1 MIEADGRI
9 YAFTRE
15 GITEYSDAEEK
26 SLIAGE
32 DTIQS
37 YTTLT
42 LRDFEQMADGVFAA
56 NFDTGEPKLCIYEFP
71 AEGGTV
77 ENVELT
83 LYILNDTDEWN
94 QLISVYRESHP
105 EVKITVQRGMDE
117 NTSVTETEVLKKLNT
132 ALANGEGPD
141 LICFD
146 GIEGENYSS
155 QLMDL
160 SELVSR
166 YREDCFS
173 NITEAYARED
183 GSVYE
188 VPLRFSLPGM
198 METGVLSG
206 SESVWDQLAGIGEG
220 EDISMPAASSRNMI
234 EMLCRIYLAQCGEEE
249 ITEESLRGFY
259 EMLDRFYTACGTDAL
274 KAAEQMYG
282 SSVGMEAGDLS
293 EIFPDFLS
301 GSDLCISWL
310 VNADGWQRVQ
320 AMCRDA
326 QWSYAAVS
334 DEEHHYFA
342 ADKVIGINKA
352 SEHTE
357 EAMEFLEFALSAE
370 GQQAFGQYSLPVQ
383 REVLERS
390 LLSAEERIYYIT
402 DDNGMDGRWQT
413 ESLDQTQADAMVKMI
428 EKADTPVSNSSIQTA
443 LVQEPF
449 LEYAQGKTTLEE
461 AVQSAMQK
469 IGLYQMEQQSAR

>member
-77 ENVELT
+77 ETVELT

-105 EVKITVQRGMDE
+105 EVRITVQRGMDE

-188 VPLRFSLPGM
+188 VPLRFSLPGV
-198 METGVLSG
+198 MEKGVLSG
-206 SESVWDQLAGIGEG
+206 SGSVWDQLAGIGEG
-220 EDISMPAASSRNMI
+220 AEISMPAASSRLLYRNRFWSMRR
-234 EMLCRIYLAQCGEEE
+234 EKQRLRRPCRAPC
-249 ITEESLRGFY
+249 R
-259 EMLDRFYTACGTDAL
+259 
-274 KAAEQMYG
+274 K
-282 SSVGMEAGDLS
+282 
-293 EIFPDFLS
+293 S
-301 GSDLCISWL
+301 GCI
-310 VNADGWQRVQ
+310 
-320 AMCRDA
+320 
-326 QWSYAAVS
+326 
-334 DEEHHYFA
+334 
-342 ADKVIGINKA
+342 
-352 SEHTE
+352 
-357 EAMEFLEFALSAE
+357 
-370 GQQAFGQYSLPVQ
+370 
-383 REVLERS
+383 
-390 LLSAEERIYYIT
+390 
-402 DDNGMDGRWQT
+402 RW
-413 ESLDQTQADAMVKMI
+413 
-428 EKADTPVSNSSIQTA
+428 NSSRRGEI
-443 LVQEPF
+443 L
-449 LEYAQGKTTLEE
+449 
-461 AVQSAMQK
+461 
-469 IGLYQMEQQSAR
+469 